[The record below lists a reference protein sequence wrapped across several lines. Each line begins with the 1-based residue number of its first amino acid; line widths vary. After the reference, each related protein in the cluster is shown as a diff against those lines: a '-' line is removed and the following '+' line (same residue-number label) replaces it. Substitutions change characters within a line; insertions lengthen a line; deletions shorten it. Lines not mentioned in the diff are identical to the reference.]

1 MSLQKLSIWSMDW
14 KTMDCY
20 ILGEYSWASNFA
32 SSSKM
37 PAITSIVTAS
47 STIQLRS
54 ANPGGVNKLCFAWA
68 TTKEVV
74 LYYTFKLVN
83 YQNLLQSLNVSLPCL
98 QTELFPFTSMW
109 AIKLECRQDPEIHH
123 FRNHCKVLFTAAMR
137 SWIPV
142 SNWSS

>member
-1 MSLQKLSIWSMDW
+1 
-14 KTMDCY
+14 
-20 ILGEYSWASNFA
+20 
-32 SSSKM
+32 
-37 PAITSIVTAS
+37 
-47 STIQLRS
+47 
-54 ANPGGVNKLCFAWA
+54 VNKLCFAWA